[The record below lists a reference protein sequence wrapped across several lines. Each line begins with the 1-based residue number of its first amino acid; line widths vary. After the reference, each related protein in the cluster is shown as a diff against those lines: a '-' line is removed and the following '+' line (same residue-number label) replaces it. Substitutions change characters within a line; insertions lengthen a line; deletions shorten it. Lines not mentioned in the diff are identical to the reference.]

1 MSDLVAVPSSVQEE
15 TIRRPFPLVD
25 TDIHE
30 AFTSL
35 QDLVPY
41 LQEPWKGLI
50 ARGAWKGFAQPFAYW
65 SAGGLS
71 RADAQPEKGPAGSD
85 YELMRKQLLDLYSIS
100 YPILTGYFYPAA
112 MQMQFEF
119 AAALA
124 SAYNDWQIEHWLNR
138 DARLRGSIHVASQDP
153 GAAVREIER
162 LAGHPQFIQVMLP
175 IAKRAYGDPMYHP
188 IFEAAQRH
196 HLVVAMHHTVFVEG
210 ALGMGRYYIERHML
224 IPQSFQAEL
233 ISLVVNGVFDK
244 FPDLHFAFLEGGF
257 SWLPHLMW
265 RFEREYKTL
274 HQEIP
279 WVKRNPAD
287 HIRER
292 VKFSTQPTEDRGAQD
307 WLHLIDMMGSD
318 RLLMFASDYPHFDFD
333 SPEEAIPRGLPA
345 DLRRR
350 IFYENANELYG
361 FEPGAGE

>member
-1 MSDLVAVPSSVQEE
+1 MHLSPE
-15 TIRRPFPLVD
+15 PFSIID

-50 ARGAWKGFAQPFAYW
+50 AREAWRGFAQPFAYW
-65 SAGGLS
+65 STGGLS
-71 RADAQPEKGPAGSD
+71 RADAKPEKGPAGSD
-85 YELMRKQLLDLYSIS
+85 YALMSKQLLDLYDIT

-124 SAYNDWQIEHWLNR
+124 CAYNDWLIEHWLDR
-138 DARLRGSIHVASQDP
+138 DPRLRGSIHVAPQDP
-153 GAAVREIER
+153 QAAVREIER
-162 LAGHPQFIQVMLP
+162 LAEHPQMIQVMLP
-175 IAKRAYGDPMYHP
+175 IAQRAYGDPFYHP

-196 HLVVAMHHTVFVEG
+196 HLVIAMHHTIFVQG
-210 ALGMGRYYIERHML
+210 ALGMGRYYIERHMI
-224 IPQSFQAEL
+224 IPQSFMSEL
-233 ISLVVNGVFDK
+233 ISLVVNGVFDL
-244 FPDLHFAFLEGGF
+244 FPDLHFALLEGGF

-265 RFEREYKTL
+265 RFEREYKSL

-279 WVKRNPAD
+279 WVKRNPAQ

-292 VKFSTQPTEDRGAQD
+292 VKFSTQPTEDLSAQN
-307 WLHLIDMMGSD
+307 WLRLMDMMGSD
-318 RLLMFASDYPHFDFD
+318 QMLMFASDYPHFDFD
-333 SPEEAIPRGLPA
+333 SPQESIPHDLPE
-345 DLRRR
+345 RVRQR
-350 IFYENANELYG
+350 IFFENANDLYH
-361 FEPGAGE
+361 FEQVR